1 MAASKTKPIEALPQE
16 EARRRIITGA
26 RKHFFAHGFRG
37 VTMDDLAREL
47 GMSKKTLYAHFDSK
61 PELVEAAIQSK
72 LDHAASDLAAI
83 ETKYEGDFES
93 TLREFLTCLQR
104 HAGELAP
111 AYVRDMKSAAPEL
124 WASVEARRAAVI
136 ERYFGKLFRDGR
148 KAGLIRGD
156 VPSKLILEVML
167 GLIQVVLNPQTVTQL
182 NLTPQSALTHT
193 LSIILNGVFTS
204 DRAPKR

>member
-1 MAASKTKPIEALPQE
+1 MAASKTKPIQPLPQDDS
-16 EARRRIITGA
+16 RQRIIAGA

-61 PELVEAAIQSK
+61 PALVEAVIQSK
-72 LDHAASDLAAI
+72 LDQAASELAAI

-93 TLREFLTCLQR
+93 TLREFLATLHR

-124 WASVEARRAAVI
+124 WAKVESRRAAVI

-156 VPSKLILEVML
+156 VPPKLILEVML

-193 LSIILNGVFTS
+193 LSIILNGVFAT
-204 DRAPKR
+204 DKAPKR